1 MHQPTLRVIEILS
14 LVARSGGD
22 LRLTDFSRELNIPK
36 STLLPILQTMCQN
49 RYLFQDNRGLYSA
62 GTALFSMAAAFSG
75 CFPLLD
81 YVEQELDS
89 LVQQLE
95 ETCYF
100 GALEEGNVLYLCKK
114 DSPHP
119 LRLLIGT
126 GRRLPAY
133 ATSLGKA
140 MLMDHTEQQLADI
153 YPGGLQSVTPHTV
166 TDMQTLVRQLNRA
179 RIDGYTWEKEEST
192 QDVRCFAVPIRKS
205 GRIVAA
211 ISVAIPLFR
220 YDESKKAA
228 ITAALQERAAKIG
241 KTIEETN
248 AHFGELF

>member
-14 LVARSGGD
+14 LIARSGGK
-22 LRLTDFSRELNIPK
+22 LRLTDISRELDIPK
-36 STLLPILQTMCQN
+36 STLLPILQTMCQR
-49 RYLFQDNRGLYSA
+49 RYLFQDDRGFYGA

-81 YVEQELDS
+81 YVGQELDY
-89 LVQQLE
+89 LVQQLG

-100 GALEEGNVLYLCKK
+100 GALEEGNVLYLCKQ

-126 GRRLPAY
+126 GRRMPAY

-140 MLMDHTEQQLADI
+140 MLMDHTEEELAAL
-153 YPGGLQSVTPHTV
+153 YPVLEPVTDQTV
-166 TDMQTLVRQLNRA
+166 TELPTLVRQLNRA
-179 RIDGYTWEKEEST
+179 RVEGYAWELEEST
-192 QDVRCFAVPIRKS
+192 KDVRCFAAPIRKF

-211 ISVAIPLFR
+211 VSVAIPLFR
-220 YDESKKAA
+220 YEEGKKSV
-228 ITAALQERAAKIG
+228 IIAALQERAAVIG